1 MSLAAYYQMTFA
13 LVQHH
18 NYSLSEIDRWMPW
31 EREIYMGMLEEFL
44 KEQEDARRA
53 QQMRQ

>member
-1 MSLAAYYQMTFA
+1 MNLAVYYQMTFA

-18 NYSLSEIDRWMPW
+18 NYSLSEIDHWLPW
-31 EREIYMGMLEEFL
+31 EREIYMGMLEEHL
-44 KEQEDARRA
+44 KRQEEAQRA